1 MVAEHW
7 GCSVDTVYRRLA
19 DGTLRCIRV
28 QGMIRISRDQVL
40 ACEEQCTNSGSTQTA
55 PSISSMV
62 PVSKSAFQRGRG
74 ERGAAERVL
83 AQFIAGASA
92 PVVEQPTITDI
103 LRGYQRERAPEIRA
117 AETLRFNV
125 QVLIRHIGLLQPM
138 HLLPAI
144 IRDYAKKR
152 TAEGV
157 KPGTILREVGVLR
170 AAHWAVTDNGSKK
183 SRKSPT
189 HKNAATAR
197 SLANEG

>member
-1 MVAEHW
+1 MHQLW
-7 GCSVDTVYRRLA
+7 QHPNGTFYILYGPRL
-19 DGTLRCIRV
+19 TKRV
-28 QGMIRISRDQVL
+28 
-40 ACEEQCTNSGSTQTA
+40 STRT
-55 PSISSMV
+55 
-62 PVSKSAFQRGRG
+62 R

-83 AQFIAGASA
+83 APFIAGASA
-92 PVVEQPTITDI
+92 PVVEQPTSPDI
-103 LRGYQRERAPEIRA
+103 LRGYPEERAPEIRA

-170 AAHWAVTDNGSKK
+170 AALAWAVTNQWIEKK
-183 SRKSPT
+183 PEISNPVKTPPPRDRWLTKDEARKLIVKSQ
-189 HKNAATAR
+189 
-197 SLANEG
+197 